1 MLIIREA
8 LAAMR
13 RTPMLSILT
22 ATVIA
27 ISLALV
33 GIFALLS
40 VRTSESLE
48 DYRSKLP
55 IEAYFDPTIH
65 SESADAMYQ
74 QIVKSF
80 QDITTKKFISK
91 EDALH
96 EYTSYSG
103 EDLEKVVGY
112 NPLPAGM
119 RMTFLSLS
127 THRAAEIISALRN
140 TEGIKEV
147 IFDGKTLLS
156 LEAKKK
162 TLLTLTYSLGGFL
175 LLVSIAL
182 AGSLARLAMESR
194 RDTIKAMSMLGAA
207 RRTIILPYCLEGMAS
222 GIIGGLAA
230 AGAVLSLHEFA
241 LPRIAP
247 ELSLGVIS
255 QEHIILLFAA
265 NIILG
270 ASLALIGC
278 LLTTLRVR
286 G

>member
-27 ISLALV
+27 ISLALI

-48 DYRSKLP
+48 DYRGKLP
-55 IEAYFDPTIH
+55 IEAYFDPAIN
-65 SESADAMYQ
+65 SEAAGERYS
-74 QIVKSF
+74 QIVKSYS
-80 QDITTKKFISK
+80 DITTKKFISK
-91 EDALH
+91 EDALR
-96 EYTSYSG
+96 EYMTYSG
-103 EDLEKVVGY
+103 EDLQKVVGY

-127 THRAAEIISALRN
+127 THRATEIISALKK
-140 TEGIKEV
+140 TDGIKEV
-147 IFDGKTLLS
+147 IFDGNTLSL

-162 TLLTLTYSLGGFL
+162 TLLTLTYALGGFL

-207 RRTIILPYCLEGMAS
+207 RRTIILPYCLEGMTS
-222 GIIGGLAA
+222 GVVGGLAA
-230 AGAVLSLHEFA
+230 AGAVFSLHEFA
-241 LPRIAP
+241 LPRITP
-247 ELSLGVIS
+247 ELSLGTIS
-255 QEHIILLFAA
+255 QENILLLFAA

-270 ASLALIGC
+270 AALALVGC
-278 LLTTLRVR
+278 LLTALRVK
-286 G
+286 